1 MSLTDPT
8 RTIPTGL
15 ATDEFALR
23 PIRASDASRDYTAV
37 METRVDLRIWEQSSW
52 PEDTFTVDAN
62 REDLAGL
69 EQRHEERR
77 AYTYTVIDPADTE
90 CLGCVYIFPITA
102 TFLTKATV
110 RPVIENAQWESVD
123 AVVYFWVRES
133 RIASGMEDRLLS
145 SIREWLD
152 GDWVVQHAVFVTSEQ
167 FSRQVTLLDE
177 AGLHREFE
185 LREPGKPDAYL
196 AYT

>member
-110 RPVIENAQWESVD
+110 RPVIENAQWGRWMPWSTSGSV
-123 AVVYFWVRES
+123 S
-133 RIASGMEDRLLS
+133 RGSPRAWRIDSCRRYGSGWMGTGSFSTPS
-145 SIREWLD
+145 S
-152 GDWVVQHAVFVTSEQ
+152 
-167 FSRQVTLLDE
+167 
-177 AGLHREFE
+177 
-185 LREPGKPDAYL
+185 
-196 AYT
+196 